1 MRQVVSRGTRSLHH
15 HVRRPQQGVSLVE
28 LMIAITLGLVAVG
41 GAGTIYLANR
51 QSFAQVEGLAR
62 LEESARFAADLL
74 SRDVREAGGVA
85 CGGSLI
91 QENVV
96 NSNEWWKNW
105 SSGLKGY
112 DGATVLPAKAVGT
125 SAGDRVAGTDALVI
139 WSASTA
145 SPSTIVGFSG
155 GGGSAI
161 TFSVTPDQTLGAGY
175 VFTACDGARVATFT
189 LLSPASDEVATLEVL
204 TNSLATGGF
213 VNQLNASAW
222 YVGVGSRSSSV
233 NSLYRVVLSMSSGS
247 PATTTQEMVEDVSA
261 LTVGYLVGDG
271 VGAPDVAATS
281 YVSAA
286 SVTDWSKVIAARF
299 NLTVTTQDRVGV
311 AGNNGARTAIS
322 RNVPFTVSIKRRL
335 Q

>member
-1 MRQVVSRGTRSLHH
+1 MSRGTRSLHH

-62 LEESARFAADLL
+62 IEESARFAADLL
-74 SRDVREAGGVA
+74 SRDIREAGGVA

-91 QENVV
+91 QENFV

-125 SAGDRVAGTDALVI
+125 SAGDRVAGTDALVA

-145 SPSTIVGFSG
+145 SPSTIIGSSG
-155 GGGSAI
+155 GGGSAT
-161 TFSVTPDQTLGAGY
+161 TFNVSPNQSLGAGY
-175 VFTACDGARVATFT
+175 VFTACDGSRVATFT
-189 LLSPASDEVATLEVL
+189 LSGAASNSVPTLEVL
-204 TNSLATGGF
+204 TNSLASGGF

-222 YVGVGSRSSSV
+222 YIGVGSRSASAK
-233 NSLYRVVLSMSSGS
+233 SLYRVVLGMNSGS
-247 PATTTQEMVEDVSA
+247 PATTSQEMVENVSA
-261 LTVGYLVGDG
+261 MTVGYLVGDG
-271 VGAPDVAATS
+271 AGAPSVASTNYVGAE
-281 YVSAA
+281 
-286 SVTDWSKVIAARF
+286 SVVDWSKVIAARIS
-299 NLTVTTQDRVGV
+299 LTVTTQDNIGV
-311 AGNNGARTAIS
+311 TGNSGASTAIS
-322 RNVPFTVSIKRRL
+322 RTVPFTVSIRRRL